1 MSSAKVPGDRSR
13 DVIMSE
19 WRGLSPFPDAGAKVV
34 DEPVFRF
41 LIDLEVQKAQR
52 LRYCIS
58 LVCLDAEVAAAET
71 RGPSAPSL
79 APIVT
84 RYLRGT
90 DVVTP
95 WPPASLALL
104 LIHAETVDLPSILR
118 RLTALLGAI
127 AWSAGGA
134 SYPRTTT
141 RADELLSQ
149 AVELMVR
156 AKNEGGNRFYV
167 AS

>member
-1 MSSAKVPGDRSR
+1 MSSANVSVVKSR

-19 WRGLSPFPDAGAKVV
+19 WRGLSPFPDVGARVV

-41 LIDLEVQKAQR
+41 LIDLEIQKAQR
-52 LRYCIS
+52 LRYCVS
-58 LVCLDAEVAAAET
+58 LVCLDAEVAAAES
-71 RGPSAPSL
+71 RGPSAPDL
-79 APIVT
+79 APIIT
-84 RYLRGT
+84 RHLRGT

-118 RLTALLGAI
+118 RLTVLLGAI

-141 RADELLSQ
+141 RPDELLSQ

-156 AKNEGGNRFYV
+156 AKKEGGNRFYV